1 MKIKSIKNLK
11 NPFEGFGQWKEAI
24 IEHKRKEYKVTFK
37 QFEEG
42 SEFGINEGRI
52 SKLTINCDKEKLAN
66 YDRGWDIEP
75 ADEDTKAVLEVILD
89 NEG

>member
-24 IEHKRKEYKVTFK
+24 IEYKKKDYKVTYK

-52 SKLTINCDKEKLAN
+52 SKLTINLGKEKLAN

-75 ADEDTKAVLEVILD
+75 ADKDTKAVLEVLLD
-89 NEG
+89 SEG

>member
-11 NPFEGFGQWKEAI
+11 NAFEGFGQWREAI
-24 IEHKRKEYKVTFK
+24 IEYKRKEYKVTFK
-37 QFEEG
+37 QFDEG
-42 SEFGINEGRI
+42 SIYGINGGRL
-52 SKLTINCDKEKLAN
+52 SKLTINLGKEMLAN

-75 ADEDTKAVLEVILD
+75 ADEDTKAVLEILLD

>member
-24 IEHKRKEYKVTFK
+24 IEYKKKDYKVTYK

-52 SKLTINCDKEKLAN
+52 SKLTINLGREKLAN

-75 ADEDTKAVLEVILD
+75 VDKDTKAVLEVLLD
-89 NEG
+89 SEG